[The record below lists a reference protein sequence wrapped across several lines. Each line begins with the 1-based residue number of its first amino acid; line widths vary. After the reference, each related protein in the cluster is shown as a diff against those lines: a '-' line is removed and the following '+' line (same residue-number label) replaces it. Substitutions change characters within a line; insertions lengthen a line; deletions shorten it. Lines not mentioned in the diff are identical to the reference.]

1 MTSDTSVPESGPPAN
16 GLPRRAGI
24 ADVAARAGVSVGTAS
39 KALNGR
45 GNLREETR
53 ARVRAA
59 AEELEFAPSTVARSL
74 LTGRTFTVG
83 IITTDSYGR
92 FSIPIMRGAE
102 DALGLGEML
111 AFLCDSRDDPIR
123 EQHHIKR
130 LLERRV
136 DGIIVAGRRTDARQP
151 VGRNLPVPVV
161 YALAP
166 SADESDISVTS
177 DEPGAARLAIDHL
190 VRTGRR
196 RIAHITG
203 PHSHASSRVR
213 ADSTVEALRAHGLE
227 LVGDPWFGSWSE
239 AWGRFAVAQ
248 LLRSDPDVD
257 GIFCGADVI
266 ARGATD
272 ALRESGASLPMQVG
286 VVGVDN
292 WVISAEAARPP
303 LTTVDLGLQEL
314 GRRAGELLIAAID
327 GSPAPGLHTV
337 PGHLVV
343 RES

>member
-1 MTSDTSVPESGPPAN
+1 MAA
-16 GLPRRAGI
+16 RRAGI

-45 GNLREETR
+45 GSLREETR

-59 AEELEFAPSTVARSL
+59 AQELEFAPSTVARSL

-123 EQHHIKR
+123 EQHHLRR

-136 DGIIVAGRRTDARQP
+136 DGVIVAGRRTDARQP
-151 VGRNLPVPVV
+151 VGANLPVPVV

-166 SADESDISVTS
+166 SAGELDISVTS
-177 DEPGAARLAIDHL
+177 DERGAARLAVDHL

-203 PHSHASSRVR
+203 PHSHSSSRER
-213 ADSTVEALRAHGLE
+213 AAGATQALAAHGLE
-227 LVGDPWFGSWSE
+227 LVGEPWFGSWSE
-239 AWGRFAVAQ
+239 AWGRFAVSQ
-248 LLRSDPDVD
+248 LLRTHPDVD
-257 GIFCGADVI
+257 GVFCGADVI

-272 ALRESGASLPMQVG
+272 ALREAGASLPMQVG

-292 WVISAEAARPP
+292 WGVVAEAARPP
-303 LTTVDLGLQEL
+303 LTTVDLGLQEI
-314 GRRAGELLIAAID
+314 GRRAGELLLEAID
-327 GSPAPGLHTV
+327 GTPAPGIHIV

>member
-1 MTSDTSVPESGPPAN
+1 MSSETSTPRSGPGAA
-16 GLPRRAGI
+16 PRRAGI
-24 ADVAARAGVSVGTAS
+24 ADVAALAGVSVGTAS

-59 AEELEFAPSTVARSL
+59 AEQLEFAPSTVARSL

-111 AFLCDSRDDPIR
+111 AFLCDSREDPIR
-123 EQHHIKR
+123 EQHHIRR

-136 DGIIVAGRRTDARQP
+136 DGIIVAGRRTDARAP
-151 VGRNLPVPVV
+151 IGTNLPVPVV

-166 SADESDISVTS
+166 SDDPDDISVTS

-203 PHSHASSRVR
+203 PHSHSSSRVR
-213 ADSTVEALRAHGLE
+213 AASAIETLRGHGLE

-239 AWGRFAVAQ
+239 AWGRFAVGQ
-248 LLRSDPDVD
+248 LMRSDPDVD

-266 ARGATD
+266 ARGTTD
-272 ALRESGASLPMQVG
+272 ALRESGVTLPTEVG

-303 LTTVDLGLQEL
+303 LTTVDLGLHEL

-327 GSPAPGLHTV
+327 GSPAPGTHTV